1 MTTPHFSV
9 RARYAQQSGAALVI
23 GLVLLMALTL
33 FAVSGMTVSTLDLR
47 MADNAARSQQAFE
60 AAESAVRA
68 EIFEGER
75 LALTGA
81 EVRNDVVRQNNA
93 YAYNPPAANSPDP
106 LATVEVDTVYR
117 DVLPAPSGYEFGSGM
132 RAFHFEVRAAA
143 TTPAGD
149 ARSNQTA
156 GFYVMA
162 PGL

>member
-1 MTTPHFSV
+1 MTHTNPKLIAPA
-9 RARYAQQSGAALVI
+9 ARQSGAALVI

-60 AAESAVRA
+60 AADSAVRA

-75 LALTGA
+75 LALTGT
-81 EVRNDVVRQNNA
+81 EVRNDVVRQNNT
-93 YAYNPPAANSPDP
+93 YAYNPPEANSDDP
-106 LATVEVDTVYR
+106 LATVSVATVFR
-117 DVLPAPSGYEFGSGM
+117 DVLPAPSGFELDAGM

-149 ARSNQTA
+149 ARANQTA
-156 GFYVMA
+156 GFYVLA

>member
-1 MTTPHFSV
+1 MMNPHTPSCT
-9 RARYAQQSGAALVI
+9 RASTQSGAALVI

-33 FAVSGMTVSTLDLR
+33 FAVSGMTVSTLDVR

-68 EIFEGER
+68 EIFRGER
-75 LALTGA
+75 LSLLGT
-81 EVRNDVVRQNNA
+81 EVRNDIVRENDT
-93 YAYNPPAANSPDP
+93 YAYNPPEADSDSP
-106 LATVEVDTVYR
+106 LATVAVDTVYR
-117 DVLPAPSGYEFGSGM
+117 DVLPAPSGFEFGTAM

-143 TTPAGD
+143 TTPSGD